1 MLHALTLAL
10 ADTLNFLLIG
20 VLIAVGLAQTTRE
33 KGGRYGAVAGLL
45 VFGDWLGVLSLAL
58 LTLLVFDGLGDTVG
72 ALVESPVFAL
82 LLILTGV
89 LSAVLAWRSG
99 RRVRDGGALGEDG
112 TAAGDGE
119 DGEDGEGGEGA
130 AGAAPAQGNPLV
142 QRIMAPLKKPSPVTV
157 GVGFVLGVVQS
168 ATSVPFF
175 AGIAV
180 ISAGDFTVATRY
192 LSMIAY
198 ASVALSLPFLTA
210 LAIGYIRSHPY
221 SRIGRGFAT
230 VQDNQ
235 EAAARVGGYIVAV
248 LLIGLGLLQLL

>member
-1 MLHALTLAL
+1 
-10 ADTLNFLLIG
+10 
-20 VLIAVGLAQTTRE
+20 
-33 KGGRYGAVAGLL
+33 
-45 VFGDWLGVLSLAL
+45 
-58 LTLLVFDGLGDTVG
+58 
-72 ALVESPVFAL
+72 
-82 LLILTGV
+82 
-89 LSAVLAWRSG
+89 
-99 RRVRDGGALGEDG
+99 
-112 TAAGDGE
+112 
-119 DGEDGEGGEGA
+119 
-130 AGAAPAQGNPLV
+130 
-142 QRIMAPLKKPSPVTV
+142 MAPLKKPSPVTV

-230 VQDNQ
+230 VQDNR
-235 EAAARVGGYIVAV
+235 EAAARSAATSSPIASASACCSCKRRSAGPERPSAV
-248 LLIGLGLLQLL
+248 NRSMRFVPWPSRW

>member
-20 VLIAVGLAQTTRE
+20 VLIAVGLAQATRE

-119 DGEDGEGGEGA
+119 DGENGEGA

-180 ISAGDFTVATRY
+180 ISAGDFAVATRY

-235 EAAARVGGYIVAV
+235 EAVARVGGYIVAV

>member
-20 VLIAVGLAQTTRE
+20 VLIAVGLAQATRE

-130 AGAAPAQGNPLV
+130 AGAAPAQSNPLV

-180 ISAGDFTVATRY
+180 ISAGDFAVATRY

>member
-20 VLIAVGLAQTTRE
+20 VLIAVGLAQATRE

-99 RRVRDGGALGEDG
+99 RRVRDGGALAEGG

-119 DGEDGEGGEGA
+119 DGEGA
-130 AGAAPAQGNPLV
+130 AGAAPAQSNPLV

-180 ISAGDFTVATRY
+180 ISAGDFAVATRY

>member
-20 VLIAVGLAQTTRE
+20 VLIAVGLAQATRE

-112 TAAGDGE
+112 TAARDGE
-119 DGEDGEGGEGA
+119 DGENGEGA
-130 AGAAPAQGNPLV
+130 AGAAPAQSNPLV

-180 ISAGDFTVATRY
+180 ISAGDFAVATRY

>member
-20 VLIAVGLAQTTRE
+20 VLIAVGLAQATRE

-119 DGEDGEGGEGA
+119 DSEDGEDGEDG

-210 LAIGYIRSHPY
+210 LTIGYIRSHPY

>member
-20 VLIAVGLAQTTRE
+20 VLIAVGLAQATRE

-119 DGEDGEGGEGA
+119 DGENGEGA
-130 AGAAPAQGNPLV
+130 AGAAPAQSNPLV

-180 ISAGDFTVATRY
+180 ISAGDFAVATRY

>member
-20 VLIAVGLAQTTRE
+20 VLIAVGLAQATRE

-119 DGEDGEGGEGA
+119 DGEDGEGA

>member
-20 VLIAVGLAQTTRE
+20 VLIAVGLAQATRE

-119 DGEDGEGGEGA
+119 DGEGA

-180 ISAGDFTVATRY
+180 ISAGDFAVATRY

>member
-1 MLHALTLAL
+1 VLHALTLAL

-20 VLIAVGLAQTTRE
+20 VLIAVGLAQATRE

-112 TAAGDGE
+112 TAARDGE
-119 DGEDGEGGEGA
+119 DGENGEGA
-130 AGAAPAQGNPLV
+130 AGAAPAQSNPLV

-180 ISAGDFTVATRY
+180 ISAGDFAVATRY

>member
-20 VLIAVGLAQTTRE
+20 VLIAVGLAQATRE

-119 DGEDGEGGEGA
+119 DSEDGEDGEGA

-235 EAAARVGGYIVAV
+235 EAAAQFGGYIVAV

>member
-20 VLIAVGLAQTTRE
+20 VLIAVGLAQATRE

-89 LSAVLAWRSG
+89 LGAVLAWRSG

-119 DGEDGEGGEGA
+119 DGEDGEGA

>member
-20 VLIAVGLAQTTRE
+20 VLIAVGLAQATRE

-89 LSAVLAWRSG
+89 LGAVLAWRSG

-119 DGEDGEGGEGA
+119 DSEDGEDGEGA

-180 ISAGDFTVATRY
+180 ISAGDFAVATRY

-235 EAAARVGGYIVAV
+235 EAVARVGGYIVAV

>member
-20 VLIAVGLAQTTRE
+20 VLIAVGLAQATRE

-180 ISAGDFTVATRY
+180 ISAGDFAVATRY